1 MNIVVKIH
9 ENDNVAVAVRNISK
23 GEKVLDDLIAKE
35 DIPQAHKISLC
46 DIPQGKEV
54 IRYGVVLGHAK
65 HDIPKGSW
73 VNEEALQQADS
84 IDLDTLHY
92 GIKLETDLPVP
103 LTDTWYGYENPNGGF
118 AGTRNILGIIE
129 SVQCVAG
136 VVDIAIEKMKKI
148 LLPKYPN
155 VDDIVALKHQYG
167 CGVAIGA
174 DEAYIPIRMIR
185 NLAHHPN
192 FGGVVMAVGLGCEK
206 LTMDQILNEDEIN
219 DENVIFLQ
227 DKHGFE
233 DMIDSMMT
241 MADRKLAI
249 LNARKRTAL
258 PLSKLC
264 IGLQCG
270 GSDAFSGISANPSA
284 GYAADMLVKG
294 GATVMFSETTEVRD
308 GVKYIAER
316 CEKEETK
323 DKLVSQMKWYDN
335 YLSLQHVD
343 RSANPTPGNH
353 AGGLTNIVEKSMG
366 SIAKSGNS
374 PIREVLS
381 PGECPTSHGMI
392 FASTPANDFFC
403 GTSQMASGIGLQ
415 VFMTG
420 RGTPYG
426 LACIP
431 VIKVCSRSDLKNMW
445 NDLID
450 INAGVIETG
459 EATLQEVGDELFRL
473 IIDCVSGRKQ
483 PAAER
488 YGIHNDICIFNP
500 APLT

>member
-9 ENDNVAVAVRNISK
+9 ENDNVAVAVRAITK
-23 GEKVLDDLIAKE
+23 DEKIMDDLYALE

-46 DIPQGKEV
+46 DIPKGKEV
-54 IRYGVVLGHAK
+54 VRYGVVLGYAK
-65 HDIPKGSW
+65 HDILKGSW
-73 VNEEALQQADS
+73 VNEETLEQASS
-84 IDLDTLHY
+84 INLDTLQY
-92 GIKLETDLPVP
+92 GIKKDPLLPEP
-103 LTDTWYGYENPNGGF
+103 LTDTWYGYENPKGGY

-136 VVDIAIEKMKKI
+136 VVDIAIDKMKKI

-155 VDDIVALKHQYG
+155 VDDIVAVKHQYG
-167 CGVAIGA
+167 CGVAINA

-206 LTMDQILNEDEIN
+206 LTMDQILEPDEIN
-219 DENVIFLQ
+219 DDNVIYLQ
-227 DKHGFE
+227 NKHGFE
-233 DMIDSMMT
+233 DMIQSMME
-241 MADRKLAI
+241 MADKKLAI
-249 LNARKRTAL
+249 LNQRKRVEL

-294 GATVMFSETTEVRD
+294 GATVLFSETTEVRD
-308 GVKYIAER
+308 GVRYIAER
-316 CEKEETK
+316 CKKEETK

-366 SIAKSGNS
+366 SIAKSGNAEIS
-374 PIREVLS
+374 QVLS
-381 PGECPTSHGMI
+381 PGECASGHGMI

-426 LACIP
+426 LALIP

-445 NDLID
+445 EDLID
-450 INAGVIETG
+450 VNAGVIEMG
-459 EATLQEVGDELFRL
+459 EATVQDVGNELFQL
-473 IIDCVSGRKQ
+473 IIDCASGQKQ

-500 APLT
+500 TPLT